1 MAIVTVFPSIHDDL
15 HTAAAVDWL
24 STQPVNIV
32 QNQDMISKARDYLAD
47 ALYVFA
53 KKISDSNLCMLYLY
67 DLTGSGDAW
76 GEADGL
82 FSQNH
87 ELTAGVD
94 SYSVI
99 GLSVQALQQ
108 GRAYFISCF
117 IHELSH
123 LLQAASPYSPTGNL
137 PHDDVFSLTD
147 ESLQAY
153 YYQFTKEWIEDK
165 GYIR

>member
-1 MAIVTVFPSIHDDL
+1 MSIKTVFPSLHNDL

-24 STQPVNIV
+24 NSQPVEVVEDGNL
-32 QNQDMISKARDYLAD
+32 ISTARDYLAD
-47 ALYVFA
+47 ALYVFG
-53 KKISDSNLCMLYLY
+53 KQINESNLCMLYLY

-76 GEADGL
+76 GTADGL

-99 GLSVQALQQ
+99 GLSIQALQQ

-117 IHELSH
+117 IHELTH
-123 LLQAASPYSPTGNL
+123 LLQAASPYSPSGTL

-165 GYIR
+165 GYI

>member
-15 HTAAAVDWL
+15 HTEAAVDWL
-24 STQPVNIV
+24 SSQPVEV
-32 QNQDMISKARDYLAD
+32 VTDSGLISTARDYLAD
-47 ALYVFA
+47 AIYVFA
-53 KKISDSNLCMLYLY
+53 KQISDSNMCMIYLY
-67 DLTGSGDAW
+67 DLTGSSDSW

-87 ELTAGVD
+87 EMTAGVD

-108 GRAYFISCF
+108 GRAYFIACF

-123 LLQAASPYSPTGNL
+123 LLQAASPYSPTGEL

-153 YYQFTKEWIEDK
+153 YFQFTGEWIEDK
-165 GYIR
+165 GYIN